1 MTMQP
6 NSPIYKAQT
15 IGNIE
20 PIEYMIPYPSTQAIV
35 EGQIIKYKNEKVFK
49 DYGLTNIDFFNSIQR
64 MSNWLND
71 QGVLPKDRVVIDDNS
86 FLNSILLLYGLWHIG
101 AVAVFFEE
109 ENHSPKK
116 KLNVKYLNYSG
127 DLIKIVES
135 HSSHFIPKYK
145 PLLNDDAIVVVSNDK
160 TVFLSHYGLL
170 VNANGLQKLLN
181 LKQQQSFFC
190 DIKPKTSFWVVI
202 CAILPIYAMATF
214 TSKRPSI
221 LLTYD
226 DIDIK
231 DGFKLRED
239 WVNINNY
246 KVNELALCSEN
257 SAILTLNNNSI
268 HLTDYKIIGDELW
281 LKGHS
286 LMNGYFE
293 KDKMDFKDDYL
304 IIKKK

>member
-1 MTMQP
+1 MEP
-6 NSPIYKAQT
+6 NSPIYRAQT

-20 PIEYMIPYPSTQAIV
+20 PIEYMVPYPSTQAIM

-49 DYGLTNIDFFNSIQR
+49 DYGFTNIEFFNSIKR
-64 MSNWLND
+64 VSNWLND
-71 QGVLPKDRVVIDDNS
+71 QGILPKDKVVIDENS

-101 AVAVFFEE
+101 AIAVFLERE
-109 ENHSPKK
+109 IHPPKLQ
-116 KLNVKYLNYSG
+116 LNIKCLDYSG
-127 DLIKIVES
+127 DLIKITES

-145 PLLNDDAIVVVSNDK
+145 PLLNDDAVVVVSNDK

-170 VNANGLQKLLN
+170 VNANGLQKILN
-181 LKQQQSFFC
+181 LKQHQSFFC
-190 DIKPKTSFWVVI
+190 KIKPKTSFWVVL

-214 TSKRPSI
+214 TSKSPSI

-226 DIDIK
+226 DIDVK

-246 KVNELALCSEN
+246 KINELALCKEN
-257 SAILTLNNNSI
+257 SAVIALNNNPI
-268 HLTDYKIIGDELW
+268 HLTDYKIIEDELW

-286 LMNGYFE
+286 LMNRYLE
-293 KDKMDFKDDYL
+293 KDKMVFKDDYL
-304 IIKKK
+304 IIKKE

>member
-1 MTMQP
+1 MQP

-15 IGNIE
+15 VGNIE
-20 PIEYMIPYPSTQAIV
+20 PIEYMIPYPSTQAII

-64 MSNWLND
+64 TSNWLND
-71 QGVLPKDRVVIDDNS
+71 QGVLPKDKVVINDNS

-101 AVAVFFEE
+101 AIAVFLEK
-109 ENHSPKK
+109 ENYSPKN
-116 KLNVKYLNYSG
+116 KLNAKCLDYSG
-127 DLIKIVES
+127 DLIKVTES

-145 PLLNDDAIVVVSNDK
+145 PLLNDHAVVVVSNDK

-202 CAILPIYAMATF
+202 CAILPIYAMAIF
-214 TSKRPSI
+214 TSKSPSI

-226 DIDIK
+226 NIDIE

-239 WVNINNY
+239 WVNIDNY
-246 KVNELALCSEN
+246 KVNELSLCKEN
-257 SAILTLNNNSI
+257 SAILTLKNNPI
-268 HLTDYKIIGDELW
+268 HLTDYKIIEDELW

-293 KDKMDFKDDYL
+293 KDKMVFKDDYL
-304 IIKKK
+304 IIKEE

>member
-1 MTMQP
+1 
-6 NSPIYKAQT
+6 
-15 IGNIE
+15 
-20 PIEYMIPYPSTQAIV
+20 
-35 EGQIIKYKNEKVFK
+35 
-49 DYGLTNIDFFNSIQR
+49 
-64 MSNWLND
+64 MSNWLGD
-71 QGVLPKDRVVIDDNS
+71 QGVVPKDKVVIDDNS

-101 AVAVFFEE
+101 AVAVFLER

-116 KLNVKYLNYSG
+116 ELNVKYLNYSG
-127 DLIKIVES
+127 DLIKITES

-145 PLLNDDAIVVVSNDK
+145 PLLNDDAVVVVSSDK

-170 VNANGLQKLLN
+170 VNANGLQKLLS

-190 DIKPKTSFWVVI
+190 DIKPKTSFWVVL

-214 TSKRPSI
+214 TSKSPSI

-226 DIDIK
+226 NIDVK

-239 WVNINNY
+239 WVNIDNY
-246 KVNELALCSEN
+246 EINELALCKEN
-257 SAILTLNNNSI
+257 SAVLALNNNPI
-268 HLTDYKIIGDELW
+268 HLTNYKIIEDELW

-293 KDKMDFKDDYL
+293 KDKMFFKDDYL
-304 IIKKK
+304 IIKKE